1 MSSRIQF
8 TASVA
13 RVLRSGLGRY
23 LAWRTRR
30 ATRAILQSL
39 EDRTLRD
46 IGLHRSEIE
55 STVHHMAAALSRR

>member
-23 LAWRTRR
+23 LR
-30 ATRAILQSL
+30 L
-39 EDRTLRD
+39 EDAPRDQGHPAVARGSHARD

-55 STVHHMAAALSRR
+55 STVHHMATALSRR